1 MLYLHTCHVIYTQCH
16 LILIDCSIFR
26 NLQDVVFIIKKGLI
40 HEYLQNMS
48 KHKKLNQNY
57 TERELML
64 SFLRSKCPNT
74 IIYNYME
81 IF

>member
-1 MLYLHTCHVIYTQCH
+1 MSCNLHTCH

-57 TERELML
+57 TEKRIDV
-64 SFLRSKCPNT
+64 
-74 IIYNYME
+74 IIFKKQMS
-81 IF
+81 